1 MQLDSLIG
9 LLRSRRMGRVPNVWI
24 RELCGV
30 AKGEDE
36 SVLRWFGHMEKM
48 ENDRITKKGVCGR
61 VWG

>member
-1 MQLDSLIG
+1 
-9 LLRSRRMGRVPNVWI
+9 MGYYVVGEWVEYRI